1 MAQVRDIKKI
11 NTERKKKLSFA
22 NKSTCKYGVLKNE
35 SRCQQKRGP
44 KPKKTSINILKY
56 SKYKAAAMALY
67 KTHLFNSSPNSPNF
81 KKNFMQTMNNI
92 YIAKKNSSDPI
103 QKLYDHEAD
112 KLIKEVQTFHN
123 ASKPRVNRVP
133 ITAKSDLTKTKL
145 AVAKAKG
152 KKADKRKVIKGKE
165 INVELLKSLKKLKF
179 STEKTAKRS
188 MKRKQQKADIL
199 KRMQALMTT
208 QRALH
213 RARTKRM

>member
-1 MAQVRDIKKI
+1 MARVRDVKKI
-11 NTERKKKLSFA
+11 ETERRKKLSFEA
-22 NKSTCKYGVLKNE
+22 KKACKYGVVKNE
-35 SRCQQKRGP
+35 TRCQLKRGP
-44 KPKKTSINILKY
+44 KPKSSSSNASKY

-92 YIAKKNSSDPI
+92 HKAKRNSGEPI

-112 KLIKEVQTFHN
+112 RLIKEIQTVHN

-133 ITAKSDLTKTKL
+133 ITAKSNLTKTKL

-152 KKADKRKVIKGKE
+152 QKRKAPTRKVIKASE
-165 INVELLKSLKKLKF
+165 INEELLKSLQKLRSKKP
-179 STEKTAKRS
+179 KRTL
-188 MKRKQQKADIL
+188 RRQQQKADIL
-199 KRMQALMTT
+199 KRMQAMMTT